1 MGTRWRNLAN
11 TIEPSVCSGDA
22 ALCQIIFTTYL
33 IMLISDSYTA
43 LLDVAQTGALTNS
56 LISISVLPVGVS
68 QAAYSPVTNCR

>member
-1 MGTRWRNLAN
+1 MCYMGTRWRNLAN

-43 LLDVAQTGALTNS
+43 LLDVAQTAPLQ
-56 LISISVLPVGVS
+56 I
-68 QAAYSPVTNCR
+68 A